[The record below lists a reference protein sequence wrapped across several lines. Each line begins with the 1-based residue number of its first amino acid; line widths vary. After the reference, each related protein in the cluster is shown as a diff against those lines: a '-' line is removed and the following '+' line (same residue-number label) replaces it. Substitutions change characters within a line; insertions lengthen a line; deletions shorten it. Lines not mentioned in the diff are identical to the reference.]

1 MSKTSHG
8 QRRRSFLAAV
18 DVALGLFL
26 AFPSPTAFSV
36 PETVRPGPTEPPTSP
51 APSKPTGRL
60 LVVEGNPRASGRGA
74 PVRFIVE
81 VEEGLG
87 ADKARFAAAVQRVL
101 YDDRSWG
108 GGSVP
113 FRRVDSGPA
122 AFRVALVSPATTD
135 RLCAPLDTAGIYS
148 CHQSGRAVLN
158 FMRWRRG
165 AASYGSDLTGYR
177 RYLVNHEVGHALGS
191 YHRSCPAAG
200 ARAPV
205 MMQQTKGVAPC
216 TAGPWPSRAE
226 REGVF

>member
-60 LVVEGNPRASGRGA
+60 LVVEGNSRASGRGA

-216 TAGPWPSRAE
+216 TAGPWPSRSE

>member
-8 QRRRSFLAAV
+8 QHRQSLLASVA
-18 DVALGLFL
+18 VALCLF
-26 AFPSPTAFSV
+26 AFPSAPALAV
-36 PETVRPGPTEPPTSP
+36 PDRTRPGSIEPPTP
-51 APSKPTGRL
+51 RGPSRPTGRL
-60 LVVEGNPRASGRGA
+60 LVVKGKAPASGAGA
-74 PVRFIVE
+74 PVRFMVE
-81 VEEGLG
+81 TEEGLG
-87 ADKARFAAAVQRVL
+87 IDGARFAAAVQRVL

-113 FRRVDSGPA
+113 FRRVDSEPA

>member
-1 MSKTSHG
+1 MVNISHD
-8 QRRRSFLAAV
+8 QRRRAFLAAV

-26 AFPSPTAFSV
+26 AFPSPTAISV
-36 PETVRPGPTEPPTSP
+36 PEKVRPGPREPLSSP

-60 LVVEGNPRASGRGA
+60 AVVEGNPRASGRGA

-87 ADKARFAAAVQRVL
+87 VDKARFAAAVQRVL

-122 AFRVALVSPATTD
+122 AFRVALASPDTTD
-135 RLCAPLDTAGIYS
+135 RLCAPLETAGIYS

-158 FMRWRRG
+158 SMRWRRG
-165 AASYGSDLTGYR
+165 AASYGQNLTGYR
-177 RYLVNHEVGHALGS
+177 TYLVNHEVGHALGS

-200 ARAPV
+200 APAPV

-216 TAGPWPSRAE
+216 RARPWPSRAE
-226 REGVF
+226 REGVL